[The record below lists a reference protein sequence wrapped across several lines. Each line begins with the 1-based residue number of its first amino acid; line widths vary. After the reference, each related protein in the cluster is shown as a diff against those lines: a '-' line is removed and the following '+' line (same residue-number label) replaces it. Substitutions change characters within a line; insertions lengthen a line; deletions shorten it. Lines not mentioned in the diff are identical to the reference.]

1 MHLGPPNNSPP
12 ALALMTVPR
21 PTPPNKSN
29 LVKALNNTQQLERAS
44 SLGTGNPKV
53 AFELI
58 VRSFN
63 ISLLVIAHTTAAP
76 ALYIVGQ

>member
-1 MHLGPPNNSPP
+1 MLFQRPYISKSSGGACTSDPPTIRLLLWHS
-12 ALALMTVPR
+12 
-21 PTPPNKSN
+21 NKSN

-58 VRSFN
+58 VS
-63 ISLLVIAHTTAAP
+63 
-76 ALYIVGQ
+76 YIKVV

>member
-1 MHLGPPNNSPP
+1 MLFQRPYISKSSGGACTSDPPNNSPP
-12 ALALMTVPR
+12 ALAHMTAP
-21 PTPPNKSN
+21 PPPPNKSN

-58 VRSFN
+58 VS
-63 ISLLVIAHTTAAP
+63 
-76 ALYIVGQ
+76 YIKVV

>member
-1 MHLGPPNNSPP
+1 MLFQRPYISKSSGGACTSDPPNNSPP
-12 ALALMTVPR
+12 ALALMTAP
-21 PTPPNKSN
+21 PPPPNKSN

-58 VRSFN
+58 VS
-63 ISLLVIAHTTAAP
+63 
-76 ALYIVGQ
+76 YIKVV

>member
-1 MHLGPPNNSPP
+1 MLFQRPYISKSSGGACTSDPPNNSPP
-12 ALALMTVPR
+12 ALALMTAP
-21 PTPPNKSN
+21 PPNKSN

-58 VRSFN
+58 VS
-63 ISLLVIAHTTAAP
+63 
-76 ALYIVGQ
+76 YIKVV

>member
-1 MHLGPPNNSPP
+1 MLFQRPYISKSSGGACTSDPPNNSPP
-12 ALALMTVPR
+12 ALALMTAP
-21 PTPPNKSN
+21 PPPAPNKSN

-58 VRSFN
+58 VS
-63 ISLLVIAHTTAAP
+63 
-76 ALYIVGQ
+76 YIKVV